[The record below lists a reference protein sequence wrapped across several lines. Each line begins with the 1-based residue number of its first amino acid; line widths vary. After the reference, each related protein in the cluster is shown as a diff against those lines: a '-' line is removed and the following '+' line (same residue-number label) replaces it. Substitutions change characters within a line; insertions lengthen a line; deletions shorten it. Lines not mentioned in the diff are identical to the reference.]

1 MICNSCPFFTTPK
14 RWCSTLLAGNTQ
26 VNPFPHFT
34 KFGFW
39 CSALLV
45 ESTLTYICSGYM
57 CLPFWILFQGKARL
71 GFHFGE
77 NTNAI
82 GMLGKSNSSRG
93 KRLNLIK
100 VSYLAFQLIPMFIP
114 LLVGVARRSKNLHKV
129 IFSRVGWESFS
140 INIYSIVMF
149 FAAWFVVEVWGFQRY
164 YYIIEFCWESVC
176 GDIDGRKCVV
186 EEGYRFKVWTKLGE
200 LGLLL
205 G

>member
-57 CLPFWILFQGKARL
+57 CLPFWSSFQGKAHL

-82 GMLGKSNSSRG
+82 GRLGKSNSSRG

-100 VSYLAFQLIPMFIP
+100 SKLSSLPTYSYVYPIACRC
-114 LLVGVARRSKNLHKV
+114 GKKV
-129 IFSRVGWESFS
+129 EKSSQSDF
-140 INIYSIVMF
+140 
-149 FAAWFVVEVWGFQRY
+149 
-164 YYIIEFCWESVC
+164 
-176 GDIDGRKCVV
+176 
-186 EEGYRFKVWTKLGE
+186 L
-200 LGLLL
+200 
-205 G
+205 

>member
-1 MICNSCPFFTTPK
+1 MICNSCQFFTTLE
-14 RWCSTLLAGNTQ
+14 RWCSVLLAGNAQ
-26 VNPFPHFT
+26 VKPFPHFT

-45 ESTLTYICSGYM
+45 ESTLTYICSGHM
-57 CLPFWILFQGKARL
+57 CLPFRSSFQGKAHL

-82 GMLGKSNSSRG
+82 GRLGKSDSSIG

-100 VSYLAFQLIPMFIP
+100 SKLSSLPTYSYVYPIAC
-114 LLVGVARRSKNLHKV
+114 RSKNLHKV
-129 IFSRVGWESFS
+129 IFSRVGWESNS
-140 INIYSIVMF
+140 NNIYSIVMF

-164 YYIIEFCWESVC
+164 YYLIEFCWESVC

-186 EEGYRFKVWTKLGE
+186 EEGYV
-200 LGLLL
+200 
-205 G
+205 

>member
-1 MICNSCPFFTTPK
+1 MIWNSCPFFTTPK

-34 KFGFW
+34 KFGFL

-82 GMLGKSNSSRG
+82 GRLGKSNSSRG

-100 VSYLAFQLIPMFIP
+100 
-114 LLVGVARRSKNLHKV
+114 SKLSSLPTYSSVYPIACRCGKKV
-129 IFSRVGWESFS
+129 EKSSQSDF
-140 INIYSIVMF
+140 
-149 FAAWFVVEVWGFQRY
+149 
-164 YYIIEFCWESVC
+164 
-176 GDIDGRKCVV
+176 
-186 EEGYRFKVWTKLGE
+186 L
-200 LGLLL
+200 
-205 G
+205 